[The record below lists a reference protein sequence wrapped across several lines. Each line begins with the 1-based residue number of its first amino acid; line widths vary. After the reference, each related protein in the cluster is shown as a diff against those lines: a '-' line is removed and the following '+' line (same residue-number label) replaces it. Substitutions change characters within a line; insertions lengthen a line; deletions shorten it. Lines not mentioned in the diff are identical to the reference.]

1 MRIVLTS
8 AGGTNAPLF
17 LAQSQVALHHG
28 ETMTNLIRHIRQ
40 TWRAPQQAWCKGIPG
55 RPDNVWEGVL
65 IGRIPYTVHGQDV
78 VIDTGE

>member
-40 TWRAPQQAWCKGIPG
+40 TWCKGIPG
-55 RPDNVWEGVL
+55 IPDNVWEGVL